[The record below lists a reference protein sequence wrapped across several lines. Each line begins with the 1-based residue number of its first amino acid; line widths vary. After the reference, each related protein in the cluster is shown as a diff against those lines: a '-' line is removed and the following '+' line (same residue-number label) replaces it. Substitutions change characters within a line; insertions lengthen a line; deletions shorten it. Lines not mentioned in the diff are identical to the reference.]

1 MAYEK
6 DDLVAKLEFII
17 EELKAAR
24 DGLRTDL
31 ERWEHEG
38 KIEKNEQLLQGARA
52 VASLRGVTP
61 RVVYG
66 RDGVRLYDKTG
77 RIL

>member
-6 DDLVAKLEFII
+6 DELVAKLEFII

-24 DGLRTDL
+24 EGLRSDL

-38 KIEKNEQLLQGARA
+38 KIEKNEQFLEGAKA
-52 VASLRGVTP
+52 VASLRGVNP
-61 RVVYG
+61 RVVYAE
-66 RDGVRLYDKTG
+66 DGVRLYDGTG
-77 RIL
+77 RIQ